1 MARPHSWLPIS
12 LIALFLMQIFNGQL
26 FVPRFY
32 GITIKCK
39 GKPGNMLVAERN
51 PMERR
56 IKSTDELQ
64 IETAK
69 FAERRYCRCAAT
81 HSFFLLLAPFS
92 TFLTIFWRQIKRCYQ
107 KGTTKKCLRARE
119 KQRVNLLSRFI
130 LPSTRGEQFPS
141 HCSYLLQRISRAS
154 FSVMLINIDH

>member
-1 MARPHSWLPIS
+1 
-12 LIALFLMQIFNGQL
+12 MQIFNGQL

-51 PMERR
+51 PMERG

-69 FAERRYCRCAAT
+69 FAERRYWRCAAT
-81 HSFFLLLAPFS
+81 RIPFFFPFLPFRRS
-92 TFLTIFWRQIKRCYQ
+92 
-107 KGTTKKCLRARE
+107 LRYFGG
-119 KQRVNLLSRFI
+119 K
-130 LPSTRGEQFPS
+130 
-141 HCSYLLQRISRAS
+141 
-154 FSVMLINIDH
+154 